1 VLDYLAKKSS
11 ERASEQ
17 MRRDVK
23 RLGGRTLGIGW
34 GTGKIDCNV
43 VHPDQVNKVDKREL
57 SELDKLDKV
66 EYSRL
71 AKPKGLEGEIWVE
84 EVEGD

>member
-1 VLDYLAKKSS
+1 LLNLRPKVE
-11 ERASEQ
+11 ERLEPQ
-17 MRRDVK
+17 RTTDVQ
-23 RLGGRTLGIGW
+23 LI
-34 GTGKIDCNV
+34 
-43 VHPDQVNKVDKREL
+43 E
-57 SELDKLDKV
+57 ELDKLDKV

>member
-1 VLDYLAKKSS
+1 LLNLRPKVE
-11 ERASEQ
+11 ERLEPQ
-17 MRRDVK
+17 
-23 RLGGRTLGIGW
+23 RTTDGQFI
-34 GTGKIDCNV
+34 
-43 VHPDQVNKVDKREL
+43 E
-57 SELDKLDKV
+57 ELDKLDKG

>member
-1 VLDYLAKKSS
+1 LEKKEKFSLPPL
-11 ERASEQ
+11 RTT
-17 MRRDVK
+17 DVQF
-23 RLGGRTLGIGW
+23 I
-34 GTGKIDCNV
+34 
-43 VHPDQVNKVDKREL
+43 E
-57 SELDKLDKV
+57 ELDKLDKV